1 MSQENVEVV
10 RRAVAFEFSGR
21 GDRTDAEAIFDPN
34 FVMNP
39 IEEGPSHGLDAIRDN
54 IEHWKDAWEEL
65 EVTAEEFI
73 DAGDRVLVTL
83 HHLGRGRGSGIE
95 VDARF
100 YELYAV
106 SDGKVVR
113 VDEYA
118 DRAEA
123 LEAAGL
129 SE

>member
-1 MSQENVEVV
+1 MSPV
-10 RRAVAFEFSGR
+10 
-21 GDRTDAEAIFDPN
+21 
-34 FVMNP
+34 
-39 IEEGPSHGLDAIRDN
+39 EEGPSHGLDAIRDN
-54 IEHWKDAWEEL
+54 IEHWKSAWEEL

-73 DAGDRVLVTL
+73 DAGDRVLVTV
-83 HHLGRGRGSGIE
+83 HHRGRGRESGIE

-100 YELYAV
+100 YEVYAV

-118 DRAEA
+118 QRAEA

-129 SE
+129 PQ